1 MRLDKRTKF
10 RLLTLLVTGCLG
22 LVGTEGLLRWRE
34 ARLRRSDRL
43 DPGMIRY
50 DPRLGWRLT
59 PGWQG
64 THRHHDFTAQY
75 RINAEGFRHDPALP
89 APRRG
94 RLIAVVG
101 DSFTFGLGVH
111 EGETFVSRLNRDGP
125 HTYLNLALPG
135 SSTDQQALLIEE
147 VLPRYHPD
155 ELWLV
160 VYVGNDLLDNQWAR
174 PLQVNAAKPF
184 FERGPDGLRLRN
196 VPVPLTTPAPA
207 PPPASPESVLRADA
221 PDQPGWAEWLAERFR
236 LVRALRGDPGRGRD
250 LRPELEARLAGAH
263 ALFEAILARIEQ
275 TATRAGVRLR
285 LLLLAG
291 RSFVEEP
298 DSFSAQFQQVHL
310 RRVEAICRQRQ
321 QPCVNLAEPLRARY
335 RAGRE
340 PFYYRHDGH
349 LTPRGHEVIHQLL
362 REAGETPAQ

>member
-1 MRLDKRTKF
+1 M
-10 RLLTLLVTGCLG
+10 LVTGCLS
-22 LVGTEGLLRWRE
+22 LLGTEGLLRWRE
-34 ARLRRSDRL
+34 TRLRSSDRL
-43 DPGMIRY
+43 DPGMIRH

-64 THRHHDFTAQY
+64 THQHHDFTAQY
-75 RINAEGFRHDPALP
+75 RINPEGFRHDPALP
-89 APRRG
+89 ASRRG
-94 RLIAVVG
+94 RRIAVVG

-111 EGETFVSRLNRDGP
+111 DEETFVSRLNRDGR

-135 SSTDQQALLIEE
+135 SSTDQQALLIDE

-160 VYVGNDLLDNQWAR
+160 VYVGNDLLDNLAAR

-196 VPVPLTTPAPA
+196 VPVPRLTASAPA
-207 PPPASPESVLRADA
+207 PPPASLESVLLGDA
-221 PDQPGWAEWLAERFR
+221 PDKPSWADWLAGRFR
-236 LVRALRGDPGRGRD
+236 LVRALRGDPGHGRD
-250 LRPELEARLAGAH
+250 IRPELETRLAGAH
-263 ALFEAILARIEQ
+263 ALFEDILSRVEQ
-275 TATRAGVRLR
+275 TASLAGARLQ

-298 DSFSAQFQQVHL
+298 DSLSAQFQQVHL
-310 RRVEAICRQRQ
+310 RQVEAICRAHQR
-321 QPCVNLAEPLRARY
+321 PCLNLAEPLRARY

-340 PFYYRHDGH
+340 RFYYRHDGH
-349 LTPRGHEVIHQLL
+349 LTPRGHEVIFELL
-362 REAGETPAQ
+362 REAGETPAR

>member
-1 MRLDKRTKF
+1 M
-10 RLLTLLVTGCLG
+10 LVTGCLG
-22 LVGTEGLLRWRE
+22 LLGTEGLLRWRE
-34 ARLRRSDRL
+34 ARLRHSDRL
-43 DPGMIRY
+43 DPGMLRY

-75 RINAEGFRHDPALP
+75 RINPEGFRHDPALP
-89 APRRG
+89 ASRRG
-94 RLIAVVG
+94 RRVAVVG

-111 EGETFVSRLNRDGP
+111 DGETFVSRLNRDGR
-125 HTYLNLALPG
+125 HRYLNLALPG

-184 FERGPDGLRLRN
+184 FERGPDGLQLRN
-196 VPVPLTTPAPA
+196 VPVPLTASAPA
-207 PPPASPESVLRADA
+207 PPSAALESVLLGDA
-221 PDQPGWAEWLAERFR
+221 PNNPGWVEWLAGRSR

-250 LRPELEARLAGAH
+250 FRPELEVRLAGTH
-263 ALFEAILARIEQ
+263 ALFEALLARIEQ
-275 TATRAGVRLR
+275 TATAAGVRLR

-298 DSFSAQFQQVHL
+298 DSLSAQFQQVHL
-310 RRVEAICRQRQ
+310 RQVEAICEARQR
-321 QPCVNLAEPLRARY
+321 PWLNLAEQLRARY

-340 PFYYRHDGH
+340 RLYYRHDGH
-349 LTPRGHEVIHQLL
+349 LTPRGHEVIFERL
-362 REAGETPAQ
+362 RETGETPAR